1 MSRSPNHRYASAGRR
16 AVVAG
21 PVVAIAARTK
31 SAAATAATMRCGL
44 RPRRETSP
52 VEAMPSSATQRPLC
66 QPNTSPDRTQEVPVS
81 ESTELQRSIENLT
94 RVVEKLEE
102 RLVRKDVY
110 EPARR

>member
-1 MSRSPNHRYASAGRR
+1 M
-16 AVVAG
+16 
-21 PVVAIAARTK
+21 
-31 SAAATAATMRCGL
+31 
-44 RPRRETSP
+44 
-52 VEAMPSSATQRPLC
+52 
-66 QPNTSPDRTQEVPVS
+66 S

>member
-1 MSRSPNHRYASAGRR
+1 MIVSRFVCR
-16 AVVAG
+16 
-21 PVVAIAARTK
+21 PVQ
-31 SAAATAATMRCGL
+31 C
-44 RPRRETSP
+44 
-52 VEAMPSSATQRPLC
+52 ATQRPLC